1 MTHSEKSAASASAPA
16 GTARGYR
23 PGYEVAA
30 ERVLEYI
37 VRAGLQPGDRL
48 PTEKDLAEEV
58 QMSRTVVREAV
69 KILSALGR
77 LSVQKGRGI
86 YVAEPEQS
94 SWQQSLAN
102 FLPADLRQVDELFEF
117 RRHLET
123 TTANLASQRA
133 TPTQVK
139 AVREAAQQSVRA
151 AEQGDI
157 DAFTFADE
165 AFHTGIAA
173 AAANMFFAST
183 VDAMRRLQRQVTT
196 IGLAGIAGGSLQVA
210 AEQHEAIAE
219 AIAAGEAGRAEA
231 LMAEHIDMTAQQ
243 FQQEIWRRVVPGDE
257 TRP

>member
-1 MTHSEKSAASASAPA
+1 
-16 GTARGYR
+16 
-23 PGYEVAA
+23 
-30 ERVLEYI
+30 
-37 VRAGLQPGDRL
+37 
-48 PTEKDLAEEV
+48 
-58 QMSRTVVREAV
+58 MSRTVVREAV

-86 YVAEPEQS
+86 YVSEPEQS

-133 TPTQVK
+133 TPAQVK
-139 AVREAAQQSVRA
+139 TVREAAQQSTQA
-151 AEQGDI
+151 AQQGDI
-157 DAFTFADE
+157 DAFTLADE

-173 AAANMFFAST
+173 AASNMFFAST

-196 IGLAGIAGGSLQVA
+196 IGLAGIAGGSLRVA
-210 AEQHEAIAE
+210 AEQHEAIAV
-219 AIAAGEAGRAEA
+219 AIAAGETARAEA

-243 FQQEIWRRVVPGDE
+243 FQQEIWRRVVPGDD
-257 TRP
+257 PHA

>member
-243 FQQEIWRRVVPGDE
+243 FQQEIWRRVVPGDG